1 MGTNKTITVM
11 GATGSIGQ
19 STLALVR
26 QFSEAFSVH
35 ALVAGSDVDGLAAL
49 AREFRP
55 KIIGLGDAKKIDH
68 LRQALGGIEI
78 DIVGGAAACSKI
90 AAIPVDIVVAGIV
103 GIAGLSSV
111 LAAVQAGQTIA
122 LANKE
127 ALVSAG
133 GLVMA
138 EAKRCG
144 AHILPIDSEHNAVFQ
159 CWQGWRGHGG
169 RQVDQADTAAL
180 SHICLTASGGP
191 FLETPLEYLPNMTPQ
206 QAVEHPN
213 WTMGK
218 KISVDS
224 ATMMNKGLE
233 VIEAHWLFG
242 LQPEQIEVLIHPQ
255 QVVHGMVYFRDGS
268 VVAHLA
274 GADMRTP
281 ISYALA
287 WPDRLQWASERL
299 DLATMDQLTFA
310 SVDTQRFPCFAL
322 ARQALCDGGAAPAVL
337 NAANEVA
344 VAAFLQK
351 KIGFGQ
357 IPAIV
362 ETVLNQST
370 TLPIDHL
377 DAVMEIDADARQL
390 AVAAVTKNRSYL
402 SPILR

>member
-1 MGTNKTITVM
+1 MGTIKTITVM

-26 QFSEAFSVH
+26 QFPESFSIH
-35 ALVAGSDVDGLAAL
+35 ALVAGNDVDGLAAL

-55 KIIGLGDAKKIDH
+55 KIIGLGDATKLDH
-68 LRQALGGIEI
+68 LHKALGGIEI

-90 AAIPVDIVVAGIV
+90 AAMPVDIVVAGIV
-103 GIAGLSSV
+103 GIAGLPSV

-138 EAKRCG
+138 EAERCG
-144 AHILPIDSEHNAVFQ
+144 AHILPVDSEHNAIFQ
-159 CWQGWRGHGG
+159 CWQGWKGHGG
-169 RQVDQADTAAL
+169 RQVAQADTAAL

-191 FLETPLEYLPNMTPQ
+191 FLETPLEHLPNMTPR
-206 QAVEHPN
+206 QAVQHPN
-213 WTMGK
+213 WQMGQ

-233 VIEAHWLFG
+233 VIEAYWLFD
-242 LQPEQIEVLIHPQ
+242 LRPDQIEVLIHPQ
-255 QVVHGMVYFRDGS
+255 QAVHGMVYFRDGS
-268 VVAHLA
+268 VVAQLA
-274 GADMRTP
+274 GSDMRTP

-287 WPDRLQWASERL
+287 WPDRLHWASDRL
-299 DLATMDQLTFA
+299 DLAAMDQLTFA
-310 SVDTQRFPCFAL
+310 SVDTRRFPSFAL
-322 ARQALCDGGAAPAVL
+322 ARQALCDGGATPAVL

-344 VAAFLQK
+344 VAAFLQE
-351 KIGFGQ
+351 KIGFNQ
-357 IPAIV
+357 ISSIV
-362 ETVLNQST
+362 ETVLGQAT

-377 DAVMEIDADARQL
+377 DAVMAIDADARQL
-390 AVAAVTKNRSYL
+390 AAEAVTKNRRYL
-402 SPILR
+402 SP

>member
-1 MGTNKTITVM
+1 MGTIKTITVM

-26 QFSEAFSVH
+26 QFPESFSIH
-35 ALVAGSDVDGLAAL
+35 ALVAGNDVDGLAAL

-55 KIIGLGDAKKIDH
+55 KIIGLGDATKLDH
-68 LRQALGGIEI
+68 LHKALGGIEI

-90 AAIPVDIVVAGIV
+90 AAMPVDIVVAGIV
-103 GIAGLSSV
+103 GIAGLPSV

-138 EAKRCG
+138 EAERCG
-144 AHILPIDSEHNAVFQ
+144 AHILPVDSEHNAIFQ
-159 CWQGWRGHGG
+159 CWQGWKGHGG
-169 RQVDQADTAAL
+169 RQVAQADTAAL

-191 FLETPLEYLPNMTPQ
+191 FLETPLEHLPNMTPR
-206 QAVEHPN
+206 QAVQHPN
-213 WTMGK
+213 WKMGQ

-233 VIEAHWLFG
+233 VIEAYWLFD
-242 LQPEQIEVLIHPQ
+242 LRPDQIEVLIHPQ
-255 QVVHGMVYFRDGS
+255 QAVHGMVYFRDGS
-268 VVAHLA
+268 VVAQLA
-274 GADMRTP
+274 RSDMRTP

-287 WPDRLQWASERL
+287 WPDRLHWASDRL
-299 DLATMDQLTFA
+299 DLAAMDQLTFA
-310 SVDTQRFPCFAL
+310 SVDTRRFPSFAL
-322 ARQALCDGGAAPAVL
+322 ARQALCDGGATPAVL

-344 VAAFLQK
+344 VVAFLQE
-351 KIGFGQ
+351 KIGFNQ
-357 IPAIV
+357 ISSIV
-362 ETVLNQST
+362 ETVLGQAT

-377 DAVMEIDADARQL
+377 DAVMAIDADARQL
-390 AVAAVTKNRSYL
+390 AAEAVTKNRRYL
-402 SPILR
+402 SP